1 MYYVRFFQQFILIH
15 EIRLKLY
22 DSLQSVY
29 TNFKIIY
36 FQDNKNYME
45 YQFSNFTSSYELEF
59 LLGVYCVWP
68 EADAIFH
75 FRYIFSHLVN
85 DIYDYLLKSNG
96 VYTTFIFLDSQ
107 RSHFTQISYSDKNIQ
122 EDRDKELSMAN
133 EFYGHLYPSIL
144 SNKLSTK
151 LRGSFCF
158 QTT

>member
-1 MYYVRFFQQFILIH
+1 
-15 EIRLKLY
+15 
-22 DSLQSVY
+22 
-29 TNFKIIY
+29 
-36 FQDNKNYME
+36 ME
-45 YQFSNFTSSYELEF
+45 YQFSIYTSSYELEF
-59 LLGVYCVWP
+59 LLGVYCVWS
-68 EADAIFH
+68 EADAIFN
-75 FRYIFSHLVN
+75 FRNIFSHLVN

-96 VYTTFIFLDSQ
+96 VYTTFVFLDSQ
-107 RSHFTQISYSDKNIQ
+107 RSHFTQISCSDKNIQ